1 LCGALYI
8 KDLIALFI
16 ITIET
21 KFENTS
27 LFYALGGKA
36 VSFLAL
42 ANASAKKIQAKNP
55 MQPYFRV
62 ASAQLLVRKLIN

>member
-1 LCGALYI
+1 LKILHY
-8 KDLIALFI
+8 F
-16 ITIET
+16 
-21 KFENTS
+21 F
-27 LFYALGGKA
+27 ALGGKA